1 MSQENLV
8 QFRKAATLLEIRQ
21 QPGEETDDRKY
32 YRARIS
38 SDELDSHYSMMDI
51 STLENFARESAQ
63 GVAVLDSH
71 NHRTVGIGRSISGEL
86 IDNEVYSNFYIL
98 KELDLN
104 NQSFRTSDSFMKA
117 IDSGMLQDV
126 SVGFYGHSE
135 ICQICHEELWRGSCF
150 HWPGMSYIIEEDGKK
165 EIKVCTTLIVD
176 GHLSEF
182 SLVYD
187 GALEGASIV
196 EKSLAKA
203 QRIYDAEGGLT
214 DEQKNLLNT
223 RHQIQFKSGKA
234 IYEGQVSPNE
244 PIVLSNKLISNQA
257 ALIGADPNKSD
268 LLGSDD
274 TKLKNSDPVGSENKT
289 DLVRSDDEESKKMNN
304 EEKLTQEIEELKSDI
319 KELKAINERLKTE
332 NEDIVTLK
340 VELET
345 LRDRND
351 TLEGKFK
358 DKNEMID
365 TLYQEKTE
373 LKQKLEELMPIVE
386 EGKQARVEAE
396 LDALLEWN
404 RMNPD
409 SDDEEEANQKEF
421 LKHLPDIK
429 QVRNFKNNYAKLA
442 EKLYPSGQKTNQ
454 PPAQGT
460 DPKDDEDNEGRI
472 LRPFEPGADAF

>member
-1 MSQENLV
+1 MSQNEDFV
-8 QFRKAATLLEIRQ
+8 QFRKAATLEIRQ
-21 QPGEETDDRKY
+21 TPGEETDDRKY

-51 STLENFARESAQ
+51 STLENFARESGE

-98 KELDLN
+98 KELELN

-165 EIKVCTTLIVD
+165 EIQVCTTLIVD

-203 QRIYDAEGGLT
+203 QRMHDSKQLT
-214 DEQKNLLNT
+214 DEQKVLLDNQ
-223 RHQIQFKSGKA
+223 HQIRFKSGKA

-244 PIVLSNKLISNQA
+244 PIVLSNKLIS
-257 ALIGADPNKSD
+257 IPNESD

-274 TKLKNSDPVGSENKT
+274 TKLKNSDSTESENKS
-289 DLVRSDDEESKKMNN
+289 DLVRSGNEEPKKMNN
-304 EEKLTQEIEELKSDI
+304 EEKLTQEVEELKSDI

-404 RMNPD
+404 RLNPD
-409 SDDEEEANQKEF
+409 SDDDEERNQKEF

-429 QVRNFKNNYAKLA
+429 QVRNFRNQYAKLA
-442 EKLYPSGQKTNQ
+442 EKQYPSGQKTNQ
-454 PPAQGT
+454 PAAPGT
-460 DPKDDEDNEGRI
+460 DPADDEDNENRI

>member
-1 MSQENLV
+1 MSQEDFV
-8 QFRKAATLLEIRQ
+8 QFRKAATLLEVRQ

-51 STLENFARESAQ
+51 STLENFARESAR

-86 IDNEVYSNFYIL
+86 IENEVYSNFYIL

-234 IYEGQVSPNE
+234 IYEGQVSPSE
-244 PIVLSNKLISNQA
+244 PIVLSNKLIS
-257 ALIGADPNKSD
+257 IPKIADPS
-268 LLGSDD
+268 GSD
-274 TKLKNSDPVGSENKT
+274 KDPVQSAGKLNITDPIGSDN
-289 DLVRSDDEESKKMNN
+289 EESKKMNN

-365 TLYQEKTE
+365 TLYKEKTE
-373 LKQKLEELMPIVE
+373 LSQKLENLMPIVE
-386 EGKQARVEAE
+386 EGKQARVESE

-404 RMNPD
+404 RLNPD
-409 SDDEEEANQKEF
+409 SDDEEERNQKEF

-429 QVRNFKNNYAKLA
+429 QVRNFRNQYASLA
-442 EKLYPSGQKTNQ
+442 EKQYPSGQKTNQ

-460 DPKDDEDNEGRI
+460 EPKDDEDNEGRI